1 MTSKA
6 GLFANCTL
14 HDAVN
19 EFRAPSGPY
28 ELEGAEEAEKLCLE
42 AQGNNTKDSIKYVFV
57 WAADDGPMTM
67 FLEDTDVHQPAAA
80 FGQNN

>member
-57 WAADDGPMTM
+57 
-67 FLEDTDVHQPAAA
+67 
-80 FGQNN
+80 